1 MVADRSG
8 NALGKL
14 VVPLVLLGV
23 LGGVAFAF
31 LPGGGDSPT
40 EGMTQMTHVVSRGDL
55 VVSATEVG
63 SMESAGNEEIKCKV
77 RGGSTILWVIEA
89 GAEVSGYHLM
99 RTRLEKFRDGETV
112 L

>member
-1 MVADRSG
+1 MMTDRSG

-31 LPGGGDSPT
+31 LPGGGDSAT
-40 EGMTQMTHVVSRGDL
+40 DGMTLETLVVSRGDL

-63 SMESAGNEEIKCKV
+63 SMESAGNVEIK
-77 RGGSTILWVIEA
+77 
-89 GAEVSGYHLM
+89 
-99 RTRLEKFRDGETV
+99 
-112 L
+112 